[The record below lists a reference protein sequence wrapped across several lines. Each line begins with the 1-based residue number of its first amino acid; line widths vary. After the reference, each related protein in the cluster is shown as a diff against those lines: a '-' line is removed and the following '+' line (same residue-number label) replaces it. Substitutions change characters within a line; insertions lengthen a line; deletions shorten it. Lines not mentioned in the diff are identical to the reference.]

1 MHPGR
6 IESPDPVE
14 TAGQEIA
21 LDALIVDPPHNYLGT
36 VIRAYRSARDISQQQ
51 LSAEVGISVTHL
63 SEIERGKTKPSYQ
76 IVLDVLKK
84 LGVDPQVVQALIE
97 HLKASHRTLDHLLLQ
112 EGWDEHDR
120 THILQLPL
128 GTRQR
133 LVRVLLDRN
142 GAGSANGYG
151 DLHGRAPQ

>member
-14 TAGQEIA
+14 AAGQEIA
-21 LDALIVDPPHNYLGT
+21 LDALVVDPPHNYLGT

-63 SEIERGKTKPSYQ
+63 SDIERGKTKPSYQ
-76 IVLDVLKK
+76 IVLDVWRK
-84 LGVDPQVVQALIE
+84 LGVDPQTSQTLMQ
-97 HLKASHRTLDHLLLQ
+97 HLKASQRTLDRLLLR
-112 EGWDEHDR
+112 EGWNEHDR
-120 THILQLPL
+120 AHILRLPL

-142 GAGSANGYG
+142 GTSSINGYG
-151 DLHGRAPQ
+151 DPYGREPQ